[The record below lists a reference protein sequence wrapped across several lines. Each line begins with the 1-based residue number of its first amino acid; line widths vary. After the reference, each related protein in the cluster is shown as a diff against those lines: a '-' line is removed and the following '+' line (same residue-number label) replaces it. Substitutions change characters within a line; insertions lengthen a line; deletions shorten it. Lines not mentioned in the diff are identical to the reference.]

1 MAGRPPKSA
10 AVLQLEGIT
19 HKTRQELDLR
29 RQQEEAMLTGEAM
42 KENKYV
48 RENQSAHNVFLRL
61 RALLRKV
68 GKDDAIYEMSVNRY
82 ALLTAECEESQAR
95 RERLEAVIERLHD
108 REDEYEKYSDY
119 IKDVLA
125 AEKQISAVDQA
136 LTKKRDQLLA
146 IEKESLLT
154 VASALRN
161 IQKKPKEQDS
171 DDPMA
176 TLLNMARA

>member
-61 RALLRKV
+61 RALLR
-68 GKDDAIYEMSVNRY
+68 
-82 ALLTAECEESQAR
+82 
-95 RERLEAVIERLHD
+95 
-108 REDEYEKYSDY
+108 
-119 IKDVLA
+119 
-125 AEKQISAVDQA
+125 
-136 LTKKRDQLLA
+136 
-146 IEKESLLT
+146 
-154 VASALRN
+154 
-161 IQKKPKEQDS
+161 
-171 DDPMA
+171 
-176 TLLNMARA
+176 